1 MHGRGKTKDVSAKQ
15 KKLDIAETFNR
26 LVRNHQK
33 AVFAIAYGKLRDI
46 HDAED
51 VMQEVFIE
59 AYRNYKKLKNP
70 DKVSSWLYTAT
81 TYRSN
86 DHIRRKSRRKRRER
100 MYADSYGPSS
110 NPPEESLSEKE
121 RHLAVLKAIGA
132 LPERLRLV
140 VMLKH
145 FARLSY
151 AEISKMTGLSKTTI
165 DGRLRTA
172 KKKLNQLLSES
183 GVGVS

>member
-1 MHGRGKTKDVSAKQ
+1 MKAKTKEA
-15 KKLDIAETFNR
+15 AEAFNR
-26 LVRNHQK
+26 LVRNHQRT
-33 AVFAIAYGKLRDI
+33 VFAIAYGKLQNV

-70 DKVSSWLYTAT
+70 DKVSSWLFKAT

-86 DHIRRKSRRKRRER
+86 DHIRKKSRRERRER
-100 MYADSYGPSS
+100 VYVDSQSPPS
-110 NPPEESLSEKE
+110 NPSEEMLTEKE
-121 RHLAVLKAIGA
+121 RHFAVLKAVGS
-132 LPERLRLV
+132 LPEKLRLV

-145 FARLSY
+145 FAKLSY
-151 AEISKMTGLSKTTI
+151 ADISRMTGLSKTTI

-183 GVGVS
+183 EVGVS

>member
-1 MHGRGKTKDVSAKQ
+1 VRPKTEEAV
-15 KKLDIAETFNR
+15 EEFTEV
-26 LVRNHQK
+26 VRNHQK
-33 AVFAIAYGKLRDI
+33 TVFAVAYGKLRNV

-70 DKVSSWLYTAT
+70 EKVSAWLFTAA

-86 DHIRRKSRRKRRER
+86 DYIRKKSRRARRER
-100 MYADSYGPSS
+100 MYADSYTSSS
-110 NPPEESLSEKE
+110 NPSEEALTEKE
-121 RHLAVLKAIGA
+121 RHHAVLKAVDL
-132 LPERLRLV
+132 LPEKLRMV

-145 FARLSY
+145 FAKLSY
-151 AEISKMTGLSKTTI
+151 ADISHMTGLSKTTI

-172 KKKLNQLLSES
+172 KKRLNQLLSES
-183 GVGVS
+183 GIGVS